1 MNVLSHFLIFF
12 FIMWL
17 LEGSLV
23 VPPVFTD
30 HIFLHLIS
38 CFCQVHVL
46 ILFPYISIGTKRYC
60 KENSLWNWNGTV
72 IQVGGPSH
80 FSVEIGKVQIG
91 TGLQHLLCP
100 PYPLKFWIMQHRGLK
115 KPKTYRKYV
124 IKSVTNFLIGK
135 ASFYNIHCSWWL
147 FPEQIWQRY
156 ISSNKPLNEKDAGN
170 RFSFVEVEVDQY
182 TEFFMD
188 CPKVN
193 KTKFNLSIAQNAF

>member
-1 MNVLSHFLIFF
+1 MFLS
-12 FIMWL
+12 
-17 LEGSLV
+17 S
-23 VPPVFTD
+23 
-30 HIFLHLIS
+30 S
-38 CFCQVHVL
+38 CFDFVSR
-46 ILFPYISIGTKRYC
+46 YIRIGTKRYC

-100 PYPLKFWIMQHRGLK
+100 PYPLKFWSMQHRGLK

-156 ISSNKPLNEKDAGN
+156 ISSNKPLNEKDVGN

-182 TEFFMD
+182 TEFVMD